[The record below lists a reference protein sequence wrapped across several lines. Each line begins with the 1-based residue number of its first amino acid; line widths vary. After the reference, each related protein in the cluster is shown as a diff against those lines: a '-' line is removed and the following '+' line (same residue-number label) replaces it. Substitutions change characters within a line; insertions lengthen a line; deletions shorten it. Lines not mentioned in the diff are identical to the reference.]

1 MWSSMFKSKHKKVVN
16 YRKNGAVYE
25 IEIEGFDDEEEV
37 RIIKN
42 LIKDLSVNRRV
53 FAEINGEM
61 SAIDKKAVLRMEN
74 DSKYWF
80 IKKLEISLERI
91 EDINIPE
98 LLENVWTHFYF
109 FQSSVN
115 WKEFVEMKEANVF
128 FKQGD
133 LVATIYLYNMDDI
146 WIEIG
151 ENSNYDI
158 DKLFRQLQ
166 KENYSIKR
174 RL

>member
-91 EDINIPE
+91 ENINLSE

-115 WKEFVEMKEANVF
+115 WKEFVEMKKANVY

-133 LVATIYLYNMDDI
+133 LAATIYLYNMDGI
-146 WIEIG
+146 RIEVG
-151 ENSNYDI
+151 TEYSYHM
-158 DKLFRQLQ
+158 DKLFGQLQ
-166 KENYSIKR
+166 EENCIIKK